1 MKVLFF
7 CRKMPDLCGA
17 FLHDVDLALELLK
30 RGHQVVFLT
39 IHKPAEGYSGGYWQ
53 GFRYM
58 HYSAATSFLDSS
70 DIWLCPHSPILPDVR
85 KLNRFGYNRP
95 IVATC
100 HFDGNYTAITINS
113 PTRQDWVEMICFI
126 NRVMEPQYRKNI
138 TPWPSQIVRT
148 EVVRPILHRE
158 KICFEGGGQGDC
170 ITLINANMNKGVHQF
185 LGLARAMP
193 DHKFLGILPY
203 YGEKTVPPSPD
214 NIQWIPFQNVIRDV
228 LKRTRILLVPSY
240 YESFGRVAVEAMI
253 NGIPV
258 IYSKPAANSV
268 YPGGSTEGLDDWIRP
283 AGIGLPR
290 DATQDWANAV
300 RELDD
305 PEAYSQKSEASRAHV
320 EAMNLF
326 GEGARI
332 AGVVEAF
339 SRQYP
344 AVKKSS
350 TSIEPPK
357 QTGQTAQQPSGQVI
371 PREPLGRAGFGVAN
385 GRLRIQR

>member
-39 IHKPAEGYSGGYWQ
+39 INKPSEGYTGGYWQ
-53 GFRYM
+53 GFRYI
-58 HYSAATSFLDSS
+58 HYSSATSFLDSS
-70 DIWLCPHSPILPDVR
+70 DIWICPHSPILPDVR

-113 PTRQDWVEMICFI
+113 PQRQDWVEMLCFI
-126 NRVMEPQYRKNI
+126 NRVMEPQYRKSI
-138 TPWPSQIVRT
+138 KPWPLQIVRT
-148 EVVRPILHRE
+148 ETVRPILHRE
-158 KICFEGGGQGDC
+158 KVCFDGGPQGDC

-193 DHKFLGILPY
+193 NHKFLGILPY
-203 YGEKTVPPSPD
+203 YGEKSVPPAPD
-214 NIQWIPFQNVIRDV
+214 NIEWIPFQNDIRDV

-258 IYSKPAANSV
+258 LYSKPASSSV
-268 YPGGSTEGLDDWIRP
+268 YPGGSTEGLDDWIKP
-283 AGIGLPR
+283 VGVGLNR
-290 DATQDWANAV
+290 DATPEWADAV
-300 RELDD
+300 RALDD
-305 PEAYSQKSEASRAHV
+305 PEAYAQKSEASRAHI

-326 GEGARI
+326 GEGSRI
-332 AGVVEAF
+332 AELVEGF

-350 TSIEPPK
+350 TAIEPAK
-357 QTGQTAQQPSGQVI
+357 ASGPAPQSAPVVL
-371 PREPLGRAGFGVAN
+371 REPVGRAGFGILN

>member
-1 MKVLFF
+1 
-7 CRKMPDLCGA
+7 
-17 FLHDVDLALELLK
+17 
-30 RGHQVVFLT
+30 VFLT
-39 IHKPAEGYSGGYWQ
+39 ITKPTEGYTGGYWQ
-53 GFRYM
+53 GFRYL
-58 HYSAATSFLDSS
+58 HYSSATSFLDTS
-70 DIWLCPHSPILPDVR
+70 DIWVCPHSPILPDVR

-100 HFDGNYTAITINS
+100 HFDGNYTAITGNS
-113 PTRQDWVEMICFI
+113 PQRQDWVEMVCFI

-138 TPWPSQIVRT
+138 KPWPLQIVKT
-148 EVVRPILHRE
+148 ETVRPILHRE
-158 KICFEGGGQGDC
+158 KVCFEGGPQGDR

-185 LGLARAMP
+185 LGLARMMP

-203 YGEKTVPPSPD
+203 YGEKNVPPSPD
-214 NIQWIPFQNVIRDV
+214 NVEWIPFQNDIRDV

-258 IYSKPAANSV
+258 IYSKPATSSI
-268 YPGGSTEGLDDWIRP
+268 YPGGSTEGLDDWIKP
-283 AGIGLPR
+283 VGVGLNR
-290 DATQDWANAV
+290 DATQEWADAV
-300 RELDD
+300 RALDD
-305 PEAYSQKSEASRAHV
+305 PEAYAQKSEASRAHI

-326 GEGARI
+326 GEGTRI
-332 AGVVEAF
+332 AELVEAF

-350 TSIEPPK
+350 TAIEPAK
-357 QTGQTAQQPSGQVI
+357 ASGPSPQSAPVVL
-371 PREPLGRAGFGVAN
+371 REPTGRAGFGISN